1 MQTYSSAKSLKKSTS
16 KGSLKR
22 QASSPYMTII
32 NPNHTKVSRSKSPK
46 RKNKSMDL
54 IKLKNSNM
62 STVGVRN
69 KLGASFES
77 LKKST
82 GNLFNQMPVSYKKD
96 KENK

>member
-1 MQTYSSAKSLKKSTS
+1 LKKSSS

-22 QASSPYMTII
+22 QASSPYITLIDSNQAKI
-32 NPNHTKVSRSKSPK
+32 SRSKSPK
-46 RKNKSMDL
+46 RKNKSVDL
-54 IKLKNSNM
+54 SKFQGSSM
-62 STVGVRN
+62 STVRVRN

-82 GNLFNQMPVSYKKD
+82 GNLFSKMGGRKD

>member
-1 MQTYSSAKSLKKSTS
+1 
-16 KGSLKR
+16 
-22 QASSPYMTII
+22 MTII
-32 NPNHTKVSRSKSPK
+32 DSTNAKISRSKSPK
-46 RKNKSMDL
+46 RKNKSVDL
-54 IKLKNSNM
+54 VKLKNSNM

-82 GNLFNQMPVSYKKD
+82 GNLFNQMPASYKKD

>member
-1 MQTYSSAKSLKKSTS
+1 
-16 KGSLKR
+16 
-22 QASSPYMTII
+22 
-32 NPNHTKVSRSKSPK
+32 
-46 RKNKSMDL
+46 
-54 IKLKNSNM
+54 M

-96 KENK
+96 KENKESLFLKKKKMVYAYLKS

>member
-1 MQTYSSAKSLKKSTS
+1 MTLIDTTQAK
-16 KGSLKR
+16 
-22 QASSPYMTII
+22 I
-32 NPNHTKVSRSKSPK
+32 SRSKSPK
-46 RKNKSMDL
+46 RKNKSVDL

-62 STVGVRN
+62 STVGVRS

-96 KENK
+96 K